1 MHRSQLSAVPSLS
14 VLRSPLIAA
23 QAVLVCI
30 LLVSTRSDAGAI
42 LPAFSTLRVAPVVT
56 AATGAAHPAEH
67 RVPNIARVIDF
78 TDYPGGSME
87 AWLHTKGFELEHGAE
102 DPAALALSHHAGALV
117 LEAKQPVRGF
127 LVNSQFMLAGVS
139 TIRITWG
146 VIKYPT
152 GASYERKVNNEAL
165 MVYISFGEADVA
177 SGHVLIP
184 ARPYFIG
191 LFLGQE
197 DQLDTPYQGRYF
209 HEGGRFVCLGHP
221 PPHDT
226 VTSEFDLRTA
236 FQTYFHKADVPMI
249 SGISLGVDTFAS
261 GEGGTAAAYIH
272 RIEFLD

>member
-1 MHRSQLSAVPSLS
+1 MHRSPLSAVPSVS
-14 VLRSPLIAA
+14 VLCSPLVAA

-30 LLVSTRSDAGAI
+30 LLVVTRSDAGA
-42 LPAFSTLRVAPVVT
+42 LRPACSTLRVAPVVT
-56 AATGAAHPAEH
+56 AATGVAPPAE
-67 RVPNIARVIDF
+67 RRGPNITRVIDF
-78 TDYPGGSME
+78 TDYTGGSME

-127 LVNSQFMLAGVS
+127 LVNNQFKLAAFS
-139 TIRITWG
+139 TVRITWG
-146 VIKYPT
+146 IIKYPT
-152 GASYERKVNNEAL
+152 GASYARQINNEAL
-165 MVYISFGEADVA
+165 MLYLSFGEADVA

-236 FQTYFHKADVPMI
+236 FHTYFHRADVPML

-261 GEGGTAAAYIH
+261 GEGGTAAASIH

>member
-1 MHRSQLSAVPSLS
+1 MHL
-14 VLRSPLIAA
+14 
-23 QAVLVCI
+23 
-30 LLVSTRSDAGAI
+30 
-42 LPAFSTLRVAPVVT
+42 
-56 AATGAAHPAEH
+56 
-67 RVPNIARVIDF
+67 PNITRVIDF
-78 TDYPGGSME
+78 TDYTGGSIE

-117 LEAKQPVRGF
+117 FEAKQPVRGF
-127 LVNSQFMLAGVS
+127 LVNNQFKLAEFS

-146 VIKYPT
+146 IIKYPT
-152 GASYERKVNNEAL
+152 GASYARKINNEAL
-165 MVYISFGEADVA
+165 TVYLSFGQADVP

-197 DQLDTPYQGRYF
+197 EQLDTPYQGRYF

-236 FQTYFHKADVPMI
+236 FHTYFHHADVPMI
-249 SGISLGVDTFAS
+249 SAISLGVDTFAS
-261 GEGGTAAAYIH
+261 GEGGTAAASIH
-272 RIEFLD
+272 RIEWLD

>member
-1 MHRSQLSAVPSLS
+1 
-14 VLRSPLIAA
+14 
-23 QAVLVCI
+23 
-30 LLVSTRSDAGAI
+30 
-42 LPAFSTLRVAPVVT
+42 
-56 AATGAAHPAEH
+56 
-67 RVPNIARVIDF
+67 
-78 TDYPGGSME
+78 
-87 AWLHTKGFELEHGAE
+87 
-102 DPAALALSHHAGALV
+102 
-117 LEAKQPVRGF
+117 
-127 LVNSQFMLAGVS
+127 MLAEVS

-152 GASYERKVNNEAL
+152 GASYARKINNEAL

-184 ARPYFIG
+184 ERPYFIG

-226 VTSEFDLRTA
+226 VTSEFVLRTA

-261 GEGGTAAAYIH
+261 GEGGTAAASIH